1 MSDQQAPE
9 PLPAKRP
16 VLRNMVIAD
25 ALLDPGERA
34 GMGLPTADDAPL
46 PVVIELNLQHAR
58 GLSGA
63 VSQLEHVWAG
73 AIGGSPPRQTA
84 EIYCSADLTIAQ
96 VQSIVAADMTAGPG
110 GAGDLPDLAGL
121 PGPAAH

>member
-1 MSDQQAPE
+1 VSDQQAPE

-46 PVVIELNLQHAR
+46 PVVIELNLQHASRLKGR
-58 GLSGA
+58 GG
-63 VSQLEHVWAG
+63 E
-73 AIGGSPPRQTA
+73 
-84 EIYCSADLTIAQ
+84 
-96 VQSIVAADMTAGPG
+96 
-110 GAGDLPDLAGL
+110 
-121 PGPAAH
+121 